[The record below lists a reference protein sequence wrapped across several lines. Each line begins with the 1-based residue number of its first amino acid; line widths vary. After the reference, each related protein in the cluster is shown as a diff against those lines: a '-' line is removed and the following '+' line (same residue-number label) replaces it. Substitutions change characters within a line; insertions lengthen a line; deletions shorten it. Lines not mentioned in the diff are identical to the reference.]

1 MGIHLMADGQHR
13 SQGQDWEGFKAGA
26 ERACLGLRPA
36 VWRQRKQKSISAV
49 RERCDARVDILS
61 FFLLRALE
69 HVKSQCW
76 VLTVACVPVVVS
88 SSSSSFTSS
97 AGVFVGLGAGCT
109 QVGTWLLLGN
119 SSTRLS
125 GSSSSLYV
133 HANWDRMTLS
143 LVWNT
148 QKEKKTLNPP
158 DMMGMMG
165 ISDSGQVAQVFRF
178 QHLPKKK
185 RNSHLN
191 FKE

>member
-1 MGIHLMADGQHR
+1 M
-13 SQGQDWEGFKAGA
+13 
-26 ERACLGLRPA
+26 
-36 VWRQRKQKSISAV
+36 
-49 RERCDARVDILS
+49 
-61 FFLLRALE
+61 
-69 HVKSQCW
+69 
-76 VLTVACVPVVVS
+76 VVS

-185 RNSHLN
+185 RDVGERKQICLYCTAHEPEHLDGGAVTIN
-191 FKE
+191 AQRAWRYTSDTGEL